1 MDVSACIFPVR
12 ASEPAAPANAVLCA
26 SMSRRVLPAQRI
38 DAAFTGMPGAR
49 SRACPVATF
58 TEYTSPPTKPKSLM
72 TPPMR
77 AMLRPSGD
85 HCGSS
90 IWYALEEIARRA
102 EACNQTIVMTEAHVI
117 QKWPGNASRQS
128 NKVRQRQRE
137 TKDEVKEATLS
148 GMAIKDLITPVG
160 SDYRLLQR
168 RLFVVLGLFDQSRR

>member
-1 MDVSACIFPVR
+1 MIFIKERSWNEETQRVSDWV
-12 ASEPAAPANAVLCA
+12 APYL
-26 SMSRRVLPAQRI
+26 
-38 DAAFTGMPGAR
+38 G
-49 SRACPVATF
+49 VAW
-58 TEYTSPPTKPKSLM
+58 
-72 TPPMR
+72 
-77 AMLRPSGD
+77 A
-85 HCGSS
+85 
-90 IWYALEEIARRA
+90 
-102 EACNQTIVMTEAHVI
+102 ACNQTIVMTEAHVI